1 MAEEGDGH
9 SDSGSDG
16 PPSRTNGQAK
26 VGHVMGSSG
35 WSRDGV
41 TWLGSRYGSRGWSR
55 NAGSRGWS
63 RDGSR
68 DWSRGWSRLGHVL
81 IT

>member
-26 VGHVMGSSG
+26 VGHVMGLS
-35 WSRDGV
+35 
-41 TWLGSRYGSRGWSR
+41 
-55 NAGSRGWS
+55 GWS

-68 DWSRGWSRLGHVL
+68 GWDHVMGHVAGHVMQGHVDGHVMGHVIGHVVGHVL
-81 IT
+81 ATC